1 MASPARTLP
10 SFASPAKPEE
20 SRPADSGT
28 SLRPDALF
36 RGRINS
42 NIVCAMALKAFI
54 PLAIVAAVLVGLLMP
69 VPGHRK
75 AEATQSRIETIDL
88 KN

>member
-1 MASPARTLP
+1 MKP
-10 SFASPAKPEE
+10 SERRLWNPLRA
-20 SRPADSGT
+20 GT
-28 SLRPDALF
+28 LF

-42 NIVCAMALKAFI
+42 KLVCVMALKAFFF
-54 PLAIVAAVLVGLLMP
+54 LAILVAVLVGLLMP

-75 AEATQSRIETIDL
+75 AEATQSRIETIDI